1 VGHTLA
7 VADKL
12 VGSTGN
18 DKVDVL
24 AELKQRIHSI
34 SGCDKLNRV
43 VGDLRALKC
52 LGNNCSDD
60 LERFC

>member
-18 DKVDVL
+18 HKVDVL
-24 AELKQRIHSI
+24 AELKKRVHSI
-34 SGCDKLNRV
+34 SGCDKLDRV
-43 VGDLRALKC
+43 VGDLCALKC
-52 LGNNCSDD
+52 LGYDCSDD
-60 LERFC
+60 LE